1 MQEFFHVTPIS
12 NMDLILSVGLIPQIG
27 ERSEGVEEEAL
38 VCLFRT
44 YEDCET
50 ALLQWLG
57 EEFEELEEELVI
69 LKVQLPNDF
78 PLIQTSEWEVVSK
91 INIGAQYISFYKNEG

>member
-12 NMDLILSVGLIPQIG
+12 NMDSILKMGLVPQIG
-27 ERSEGVEEEAL
+27 ERSKDIEEEEL

-57 EEFEELEEELVI
+57 EEFEELEEELVS
-69 LKVQLPNDF
+69 LKVQLPSDF
-78 PLIQTSEWEVVSK
+78 PLIQTCEWEIVSK
-91 INIGAQYISFYKNEG
+91 IKIAAEFISFFKNEG